1 MYLLERLAQY
11 HSESRHTFVLIT
23 ELLAFVATM
32 TTVVGMAILF
42 SLFQ

>member
-11 HSESRHTFVLIT
+11 HSESRQTFVLIT